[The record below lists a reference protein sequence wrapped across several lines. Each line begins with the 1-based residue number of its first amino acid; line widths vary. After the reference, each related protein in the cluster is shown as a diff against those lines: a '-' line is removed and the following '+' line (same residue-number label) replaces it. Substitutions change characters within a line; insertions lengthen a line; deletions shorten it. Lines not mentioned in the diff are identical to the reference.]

1 MQGQTSGEWHS
12 LQLSSVLSRLDTD
25 REKGLSSTQAVAARK
40 ICGPNQLEESA
51 GVSIFAMLVA
61 QLKEFLILLL
71 IGAAII
77 SALVGETADAIVI
90 VAIVVL
96 SAVSGVIQELKAEK
110 SIQAL
115 KRLSIS
121 KARVIRDGVERQ
133 VDASDLV
140 PGDIILLEA
149 GDRVPADARLIEAVD
164 VRADES
170 LLTGESTAAEKRAEV
185 SLARDAA
192 LGDRVNMVY
201 SSTTVLTGRA
211 VAVVTGIGM
220 NSEVGKIAGMI
231 IGMEQE
237 ETPLQR
243 RLAQLGKTLG
253 LVGIGLC
260 ALIFL
265 IGVLRG
271 IAPFEMFMTAIS
283 LAVAAVPEGLP
294 AIVTVVLALGVQKM
308 SKENAII
315 RRLSA
320 VETLG
325 SATMIC
331 SDKTGTLTQNK
342 MTVRCLVTADGS
354 ISVDCDNP
362 VCSDCYPDKVAAA
375 DGEVEALI
383 EASVLCNNS
392 ALELQDNADE
402 PYKVLGDPTEGALL
416 LLGVQRGVDRQ
427 RLLEDAPR
435 IGEIPFDSDR
445 KRMTTIHLRDGK
457 PVAYVKG
464 AFDSVFDLIDAY
476 RVGGEVLPF
485 DEKAKAFWMG
495 ANDDLAGKGMRVLA
509 VAMKRLDRF
518 DPAEGVTD
526 ASKIE
531 SSLVLIGLVA
541 MIDPPREEAREAVG
555 LCKRAGVI
563 PVMITGDHKA
573 TATAIAREVGI
584 LDDSGES
591 LSGVELDALD
601 DEEFARDVKR
611 YRVYARVSP
620 NHKLRIVN
628 ALQQKGELVAMT
640 GDGVNDAPALK
651 KADIGVAMGITGT
664 DVSKEAADMVLA
676 DDNFATIVRAVEQG
690 RIIFDNIR
698 KSIYYLVSC
707 NVGELVTIF
716 AAIAGGLARP
726 LEAIQILWV
735 NLVTDGP
742 PALAMGVEKGDE
754 DAMQRPPRDPKE
766 GVFTRTG
773 MIAIAAYGV
782 SIGVLSLLGYV
793 IGWSHSSPQSVE
805 VGRTM
810 AFGVLVFA
818 QLLHAF
824 NVRCGTASVF
834 RHRLADNP
842 TLLLSLAG
850 STILQLVVMLYPPL
864 MRVFKVQAMTASQ
877 WATVLGL
884 AILIIPA
891 AEVVKVVLRRCETRP
906 SKQGENTASRH

>member
-1 MQGQTSGEWHS
+1 VQGQTSGDWHS
-12 LQLSSVLSRLDTD
+12 LQLSTVLSRLNTD
-25 REKGLSSTQAVAARK
+25 RQRGLSSNQVSTLTQEHGLNK
-40 ICGPNQLEESA
+40 LQESA
-51 GVSIFAMLVA
+51 APSVFAMFVA

-77 SALVGETADAIVI
+77 SALAGETADAVVI
-90 VAIVVL
+90 VAVVLL

-115 KRLSIS
+115 QKLSIS
-121 KARVIRDGVERQ
+121 KARVIRDGIEHLI
-133 VDASDLV
+133 DASELV

-149 GDRVPADARLIEAVD
+149 GDRVPADARLIEAID
-164 VRADES
+164 VRTDES
-170 LLTGESTAAEKRAEV
+170 LLTGESTPAEKRAED
-185 SLARDAA
+185 SLSPDTA

-211 VAVVTGIGM
+211 VAVVTSTGM
-220 NSEVGKIAGMI
+220 SSEVGKIAEMI
-231 IGMEQE
+231 GGMEQE

-243 RLAQLGKTLG
+243 KLGQLGKTLG
-253 LVGIGLC
+253 IVAIGLC

-271 IAPFEMFMTAIS
+271 IRAFEMFMTAIS

-294 AIVTVVLALGVQKM
+294 AIVTVVLAIGVQKM

-342 MTVRCLVTADGS
+342 MTVRALVTAAGMIEADNGERTSPDGTTNGA
-354 ISVDCDNP
+354 SVLDH
-362 VCSDCYPDKVAAA
+362 
-375 DGEVEALI
+375 EVQTLI

-392 ALELQDNADE
+392 ALEPQDSTDE
-402 PYKVLGDPTEGALL
+402 PYRVLGDPTEGALL
-416 LLGVQRGVDRQ
+416 LFAVSKGIDRE
-427 RLLEDAPR
+427 RLLEDVPR

-445 KRMTTIHLRDGK
+445 KRMTTLHLRDGHL
-457 PVAYVKG
+457 VAYVKG
-464 AFDSVFDLIDAY
+464 AFDSILDLISAY
-476 RVGGEVLPF
+476 RMGGETLDF
-485 DEKAKAFWMG
+485 DEKAREFCVL
-495 ANDDLAGKGMRVLA
+495 ANDNLASRGMRVLA
-509 VAMKRLDRF
+509 VAMKHLDDL
-518 DPAEGVTD
+518 DPEQPVIDPGE
-526 ASKIE
+526 IE

-541 MIDPPREEAREAVG
+541 MIDPPRPEAKAAVH
-555 LCKRAGVI
+555 LCKQAGMT

-573 TATAIAREVGI
+573 TATAIARELGI
-584 LDDSGES
+584 LDDSAAA
-591 LSGVELDALD
+591 LSGVELDSLD
-601 DEEFARDVKR
+601 EQEFERNVKR

-620 NHKLRIVN
+620 NHKLRIVD
-628 ALQQKGELVAMT
+628 ALQRQGELVAMT

-664 DVSKEAADMVLA
+664 DVAKEAADMVLL
-676 DDNFATIVRAVEQG
+676 DDNFATIVKAVQHG
-690 RIIFDNIR
+690 RVIFDNIR

-707 NVGELVTIF
+707 NVGELVAIF
-716 AAIAGGLARP
+716 IAIASGLARP

-754 DAMQRPPRDPKE
+754 DVMRRPPRDPGE
-766 GVFTRTG
+766 GVFTRGGAIT
-773 MIAIAAYGV
+773 IAVYGL
-782 SIGVLSLLGYV
+782 SIGFLTLLGYV
-793 IGWSHSSPQSVE
+793 IGWRYFGSGDVQ

-810 AFGVLVFA
+810 AFGVLVFS

-824 NVRCGTASVF
+824 NIRSGTASVF
-834 RHRLADNP
+834 RHRVTDNP
-842 TLLLSLAG
+842 TLLLALAG
-850 STILQLVVMLYPPL
+850 SAILQLAVMLYSPL
-864 MRVFKVQAMTASQ
+864 MKVFKVQAMTASQ
-877 WATVLGL
+877 WATVFGL
-884 AILIIPA
+884 ALLIIPA
-891 AEVVKVVLRRCETRP
+891 AEMVKAVLRRYMRP
-906 SKQGENTASRH
+906 EAEKEARTVL